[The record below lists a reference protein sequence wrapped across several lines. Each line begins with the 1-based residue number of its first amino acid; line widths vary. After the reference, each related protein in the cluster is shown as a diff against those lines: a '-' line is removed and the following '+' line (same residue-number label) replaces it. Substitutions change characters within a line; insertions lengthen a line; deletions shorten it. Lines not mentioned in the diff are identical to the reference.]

1 MNEFVSSRVVIF
13 DAVLL
18 PKGLIRRQLF
28 VYRRL
33 HQAAGLHILLHE
45 HVYFT
50 VNFSRL
56 QYRLWSGGPSSDFT
70 IFAERSVLALLYRL
84 ARLGLRLASARRLGE
99 LFLNT
104 GCRFGIHSFGI
115 RLGMA
120 GPGIAFD
127 CRQRRKGWIG
137 RDIAFLLI

>member
-18 PKGLIRRQLF
+18 PEGLIRRQLF
-28 VYRRL
+28 VCRRL
-33 HQAAGLHILLHE
+33 HQAAVLHIFLH
-45 HVYFT
+45 VLVNFT
-50 VNFSRL
+50 VDFSLL
-56 QYRLWSGGPSSDFT
+56 QSSDFT

-84 ARLGLRLASARRLGE
+84 ARLGLRLASARRLVYF
-99 LFLNT
+99 FLNI
-104 GCRFGIHSFGI
+104 GYRIGIHSFGM

-127 CRQRRKGWIG
+127 FRRRRIGWIRRG
-137 RDIAFLLI
+137 IAFLLI